1 MQPIAIDIARSM
13 VCLCVGH
20 TDTLCKN
27 TAKSIEVP
35 FVLLTQVG
43 PKNYVLDAGRRSNF
57 GELSSPLNSNTYK
70 YT

>member
-35 FVLLTQVG
+35 FGLLTQVG
-43 PKNYVLDAGRRSNF
+43 PKTMY
-57 GELSSPLNSNTYK
+57 
-70 YT
+70 